1 MQQQPYQ
8 MFNCQMLLKFV
19 LVDENIA
26 RAVSALSVAVGQGEV
41 VVERGVDRRP
51 RELLL
56 AQRTLPPTRHS
67 CNKEKNI
74 CVIAMKFRKAW
85 SSIKDAMVSILFVPP
100 PKKKKIKKIKK
111 KIRTTPD

>member
-85 SSIKDAMVSILFVPP
+85 SSMRCNGFNIICAPP
-100 PKKKKIKKIKK
+100 PQKKKLKK
-111 KIRTTPD
+111 